1 MSVKSFTHYVDTQ
14 EASPLLGSTPFEIQL
29 TIPTDLE
36 SRKVPISVH
45 VFFEKRVPTRSEE
58 EEREEKEKAATVM
71 DTDVTSSQQQAS
83 TLVYY
88 HYAIPSHL
96 RHRKAGE
103 DIAGISLLDTSDD
116 TVRDIS
122 RKLCEALA
130 RKYQKPCYVAWSS
143 ARPGGSTGTSIDQLY
158 VLRNCMDFVNG
169 VLDKARQ
176 EQVSKIN

>member
-29 TIPTDLE
+29 TIPADLE

-45 VFFEKRVPTRSEE
+45 VFFEKRVPPPTGS
-58 EEREEKEKAATVM
+58 EKEASTAAAV
-71 DTDVTSSQQQAS
+71 DNSDVAASQQQAS

-88 HYAIPSHL
+88 HYAVPSHL

-143 ARPGGSTGTSIDQLY
+143 ARPGGSAQSSIDQLY
-158 VLRNCMDFVNG
+158 VLKNCMDFVNG

-176 EQVSKIN
+176 EQVSKLN